1 MIESCKSHA
10 RAMQESFTILE
21 TNTQESNPNTT
32 LTTQKLMTKK
42 QQRMAER
49 YWNVT
54 TTHPQLQQQLQVQLP
69 VQPNI
74 IEKYHCK

>member
-32 LTTQKLMTKK
+32 LTTQKLMTKNNK
-42 QQRMAER
+42 EWQKDLEM
-49 YWNVT
+49 
-54 TTHPQLQQQLQVQLP
+54 
-69 VQPNI
+69 
-74 IEKYHCK
+74 